1 MDEQHSPPPQAAQP
15 NTVAKLSPVLFS
27 LAGLC
32 FMGVALLQSR
42 DGESPAVFISL
53 GAVFIALS
61 AAASARARK
70 ASMTKDEGDA
80 S

>member
-1 MDEQHSPPPQAAQP
+1 MDEQQSPPPQAAKANP
-15 NTVAKLSPVLFS
+15 LARLSPVLLS

-32 FMGVALLQSR
+32 FMGVALFQSR

-70 ASMTKDEGDA
+70 ASITKDGGDA
-80 S
+80 R